1 MDEDRWPGESRYHK
15 KQVLRNF
22 MISTTLFIKVGI
34 YVQLQ
39 SKQDASPT
47 TYRTLRPV
55 LYHTVIQIQ
64 AISCQ
69 CIKLF
74 FFFFYQSQCIKLL
87 TH

>member
-1 MDEDRWPGESRYHK
+1 MDEYRWPGESRYHK

-47 TYRTLRPV
+47 TYRTYV
-55 LYHTVIQIQ
+55 LKQDTLCTLNMCGVD
-64 AISCQ
+64 CVLF
-69 CIKLF
+69 CTIK
-74 FFFFYQSQCIKLL
+74 
-87 TH
+87 